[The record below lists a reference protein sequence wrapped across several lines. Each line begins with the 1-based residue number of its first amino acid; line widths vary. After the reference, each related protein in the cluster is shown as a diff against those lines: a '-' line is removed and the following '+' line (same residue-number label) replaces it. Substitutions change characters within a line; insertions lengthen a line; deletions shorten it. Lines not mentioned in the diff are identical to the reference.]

1 MGPAGSWRC
10 RAWGAGSRAAA
21 CPVWEVPLRGF
32 SLVRVVCFVAENS
45 DTRGEK
51 RKSDRTLRGDLVD
64 WAGVFMGHARAVT
77 HTGGVGAHECASRL

>member
-1 MGPAGSWRC
+1 MSVASRD
-10 RAWGAGSRAAA
+10 RGAGGEPWPMAAA
-21 CPVWEVPLRGF
+21 QRHEREVPLRGF

-77 HTGGVGAHECASRL
+77 HTGGVGAECASRL